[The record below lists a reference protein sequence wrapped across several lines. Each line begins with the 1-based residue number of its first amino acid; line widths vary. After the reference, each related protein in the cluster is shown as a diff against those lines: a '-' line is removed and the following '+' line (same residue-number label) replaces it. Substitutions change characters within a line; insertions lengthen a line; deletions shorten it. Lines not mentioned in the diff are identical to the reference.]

1 MKRKLLILLLVAL
14 LLLPAFGCK
23 TKKANPEDSVV
34 GTWQDRYGFTKYQF
48 TSNGKMK
55 MEALNHGFKGTYQ
68 VDGDKITIQY
78 HVLMKDVNDTYTLK
92 LDGDTMYLNDDKF
105 TRKK

>member
-1 MKRKLLILLLVAL
+1 
-14 LLLPAFGCK
+14 
-23 TKKANPEDSVV
+23 
-34 GTWQDRYGFTKYQF
+34 
-48 TSNGKMK
+48 MK